1 MAKKKNRKDKT
12 KKNSSSKPVVKKEV
26 QKAQETPTSKAKE
39 SSRQASK
46 FTWDRLLIG
55 GLILFVLM
63 VRFKLLSV
71 PFERDEGGFA
81 YIAYQMLE
89 GKSLYLDL
97 YEIKPPL
104 LYIIYAFFISLF
116 GHSIEGVHFGL
127 LLFDV
132 AYIIT
137 LFAFAKYFFDK
148 TIAVVAAF
156 AFAILSLSPNL
167 LGFAAHATH
176 FAILPGLIGLF
187 LLIKAIDNKQRRLFL
202 FAGLACGLAFLVKQQ
217 AIHFMLFAGFYVIFE
232 FVRQKPVDWKEWF
245 ISEALLVIGSVTP
258 YLLVVLYMLVRGRFD
273 DFWFYTVTWP
283 TEFATSS
290 QTGANYEIFK
300 LQINRVIPNQEWLW
314 YLGLGGVVSMFLVP
328 IENRWR
334 VFTLLFTLFMSFAV
348 ATGFHFYAHYF
359 VVFIPALALLN
370 GLFVRNI
377 GVFINNIL
385 KVKWGIIVPLL
396 FFVFAWTQIIRVD
409 STYFFQSDEDKILRN
424 AYGTNPFPESKIIGD
439 YLESISNPEDQVVI
453 ACSEPQIGF
462 YAKRQSVSGQAF
474 CYPLADNGA
483 YMTKLQD
490 EFINDIET
498 QKPRFSVYTWMNTS
512 WLNRD
517 PTGRIFK
524 FIEEYHQKYYNLI
537 GVAECI
543 PKRNVQNGP
552 ILYETFYK
560 WNQEAIPY
568 YNQRMQQWQKQN
580 AALQKQG
587 KPGQQRPPIITIWER
602 KTEVPQS

>member
-1 MAKKKNRKDKT
+1 MAKKKNPKDNN
-12 KKNSSSKPVVKKEV
+12 KKNSTTKPLKTKGAKKV
-26 QKAQETPTSKAKE
+26 QETPATKAKAAPK
-39 SSRQASK
+39 QASK

-55 GLILFVLM
+55 GLILFVLL

-104 LYIIYAFFISLF
+104 LYIIYAFFISVF
-116 GHSIEGVHFGL
+116 VHSIEGIHFGL

-187 LLIKAIDNKQRRLFL
+187 LLIKAIDTKKRSFFL

-232 FVRQKPVDWKEWF
+232 FARQKPKDWKEWF
-245 ISEALLVIGSVTP
+245 ISEVLLVIGSVTP
-258 YLLVVLYMLVRGRFD
+258 YVLVVLYMLIRGRFD

-314 YLGLGGVVSMFLVP
+314 YLGLGGAVSMFLVQV
-328 IENRWR
+328 ENRWR
-334 VFTLLFTLFMSFAV
+334 VFTLLFTLFMAFAV

-370 GLFVRNI
+370 GLFVRNV
-377 GVFINNIL
+377 GLLINNTL
-385 KVKWGIIVPLL
+385 NVKWGIVVPLL
-396 FFVFAWTQIIRVD
+396 FFVVAWTQIIRVD
-409 STYFFQSDEDKILRN
+409 SSYFFQSDEDKILRE
-424 AYGTNPFPESKIIGD
+424 AYSTNPFPESKVIGE
-439 YLESISNPEDQVVI
+439 YLQQISNPEDEVVI
-453 ACSEPQIGF
+453 VCSEPQIGF
-462 YAKRQSVSGQAF
+462 YSKLQSVSGQAF

-498 QKPRFSVYTWMNTS
+498 KKPRFSVYTWMNMS

-517 PTGRIFK
+517 PTARIFK
-524 FIEEYHQKYYNLI
+524 FIDETHQKYYNLI

-552 ILYETFYK
+552 IIYETFYK
-560 WNQEAIPY
+560 WNQEAINY
-568 YNQRMQQWQKQN
+568 YNQRMQQWQKEN
-580 AALQKQG
+580 TALLNQG
-587 KPGQQRPPIITIWER
+587 KPGKQRPSIITVWER
-602 KTEVPQS
+602 KPNAPNS

>member
-1 MAKKKNRKDKT
+1 MAKKKTHKSNS
-12 KKNSSSKPVVKKEV
+12 KKNSRDKANTVAAGTSTEKTAVKEAPKKPS
-26 QKAQETPTSKAKE
+26 T
-39 SSRQASK
+39 

-55 GLILFVLM
+55 GLILFVLL

-104 LYIIYAFFISLF
+104 LYVIYAFFIRVF
-116 GHSIEGVHFGL
+116 GHSIEGIHFGL

-148 TIAVVAAF
+148 TVAVVAAF

-187 LLIKAIDNKQRRLFL
+187 LLTKAIDNKKRSFFL
-202 FAGLACGLAFLVKQQ
+202 YAGLACGLAFLVKQQ

-232 FVRQKPVDWKEWF
+232 CFRQKPIDWKEWF
-245 ISEALLVIGSVTP
+245 ISEALLVIGSVSP
-258 YLLVVLYMLVRGRFD
+258 YLLVVLYMLIRGHFD

-300 LQINRVIPNQEWLW
+300 LQINQVIPDQEWLW
-314 YLGLGGVVSMFLVP
+314 YLGLGGIISLFVVQ

-334 VFTLLFTLFMSFAV
+334 VFTLLFTLFMAFSV

-377 GVFINNIL
+377 GLLINNIL
-385 KVKWGIIVPLL
+385 NIKWGFVVPLL

-409 STYFFQSDEDKILRN
+409 SSYFFQSNEDKILRD
-424 AYGTNPFPESKIIGD
+424 AYGTNPFPESKVIGD
-439 YLESISNPEDQVVI
+439 YLKSISNPDDKVLI

-462 YAKRQSVSGQAF
+462 YAQRQSVSGQAF
-474 CYPLADNGA
+474 CYPLVDNGA

-490 EFINDIET
+490 EFIQDIET
-498 QKPRFSVYTWMNTS
+498 QQARFSVYTWMGTS

-524 FIEEYHQKYYNLI
+524 FIEENHQKYYNLI

-543 PKRNVQNGP
+543 PTRNVQNGP
-552 ILYETFYK
+552 IIYQTFYK
-560 WNQEAIPY
+560 WNQEAVPY
-568 YNQRMQQWQKQN
+568 YNQRMQQWQQQN

-587 KPGQQRPPIITIWER
+587 KPGNPRPPVITIWER
-602 KTEVPQS
+602 KPDAPKS

>member
-1 MAKKKNRKDKT
+1 MAKKKNRKEKNQ
-12 KKNSSSKPVVKKEV
+12 KNSAAKQEAPKPPVSK
-26 QKAQETPTSKAKE
+26 T
-39 SSRQASK
+39 QAIPKQPSK

-63 VRFKLLSV
+63 IRFKLLSV

-116 GHSIEGVHFGL
+116 GHSVEGIHFGL

-137 LFAFAKYFFDK
+137 LFVFAKYFFDK
-148 TIAVVAAF
+148 TVAVVAAF

-187 LLIKAIDNKQRRLFL
+187 LLIKAIDDKKRSFFL

-232 FVRQKPVDWKEWF
+232 FVRQKSIDWKEWF
-245 ISEALLVIGSVTP
+245 ISETLLVVGSVTP
-258 YLLVVLYMLVRGRFD
+258 YLLVVFYMLVRGHFD

-314 YLGLGGVVSMFLVP
+314 YLGIGGIISMFLVQ

-334 VFTLLFTLFMSFAV
+334 VFTLLFTLFMAFAV

-359 VVFIPALALLN
+359 VVLIPALALLN

-377 GVFINNIL
+377 GLLINNLL
-385 KVKWGIIVPLL
+385 KVKWGIVVPLL

-409 STYFFQSDEDKILRN
+409 SAYFFQPDEDKILRN
-424 AYGTNPFPESKIIGD
+424 IYGTNPFPESKVIGD
-439 YLESISNPEDQVVI
+439 YLERISNPADKVVI

-474 CYPLADNGA
+474 CYPLVDNGA

-490 EFINDIET
+490 EFIQNIET
-498 QKPRFSVYTWMNTS
+498 QKPRFSVYTWMGTS

-517 PTGRIFK
+517 PSNRIFK
-524 FIEEYHQKYYNLI
+524 FIEENHQKYYNLI

-543 PKRNVQNGP
+543 PQEMYKMVPLFIKHFING
-552 ILYETFYK
+552 TK
-560 WNQEAIPY
+560 
-568 YNQRMQQWQKQN
+568 
-580 AALQKQG
+580 
-587 KPGQQRPPIITIWER
+587 KPFLITINECNNGN
-602 KTEVPQS
+602 KKM

>member
-1 MAKKKNRKDKT
+1 MAKKKNRKNNKNTTNPTLPNEKVNKIAPSNTDEAT
-12 KKNSSSKPVVKKEV
+12 KKP
-26 QKAQETPTSKAKE
+26 
-39 SSRQASK
+39 SK
-46 FTWDRLLIG
+46 FTWDQLVLG

-104 LYIIYAFFISLF
+104 LYMIYAFFISVF

-132 AYIIT
+132 AYIII

-148 TIAVVAAF
+148 TIALVAAF

-187 LLIKAIDNKQRRLFL
+187 LLVKAIDHKKRSFFL
-202 FAGLACGLAFLVKQQ
+202 LAGLACGMAFLVKQQ

-232 FVRQKPVDWKEWF
+232 FFRQKPIDWKEWF

-258 YLLVVLYMLVRGRFD
+258 YLLVVLYMLTRGHFD

-300 LQINRVIPNQEWLW
+300 MQINQVIPDQEWMW
-314 YLGLGGVVSMFLVP
+314 YLGLAGAISMFLVK
-328 IENRWR
+328 IENKWR
-334 VFTLLFTLFMSFAV
+334 VFTLLFTLFMAFGL

-370 GLFVRNI
+370 GMFVRNT
-377 GVFINNIL
+377 GALINNIL
-385 KVKWGIIVPLL
+385 KVKWGIAIPLIV
-396 FFVFAWTQIIRVD
+396 FVFAWTQIIRVD
-409 STYFFQSDEDKILRN
+409 SSYFFQPDEDKILRN

-439 YLESISNPEDQVVI
+439 YLEKISNVDDEIII

-462 YAKRQSVSGQAF
+462 YAKRPSVSGQAF
-474 CYPLADNGA
+474 CYPLVDNGA
-483 YMTKLQD
+483 YMKQLQD

-498 QKPRFSVYTWMNTS
+498 KKPRFSIYTWMGTS

-517 PTGRIFK
+517 ASGRIFK
-524 FIEEYHQKYYNLI
+524 FVEQNHQKYYNLI
-537 GVAECI
+537 GVAECV
-543 PKRNVQNGP
+543 PTRRVQNGP
-552 ILYETFYK
+552 IIYQTFYK
-560 WNQEAIPY
+560 WRQEALPY
-568 YNQRMQQWQKQN
+568 YNQRMQQWQQQN
-580 AALQKQG
+580 TALQNQG
-587 KPGQQRPPIITIWER
+587 KAGSPPPPMITIWER
-602 KTEVPQS
+602 KAEVPQS

>member
-1 MAKKKNRKDKT
+1 MAKKKHSKDNNK
-12 KKNSSSKPVVKKEV
+12 KKNSSTKPAATEEAK
-26 QKAQETPTSKAKE
+26 ETPK
-39 SSRQASK
+39 QPSK

-104 LYIIYAFFISLF
+104 LYIIYAFFITVF
-116 GHSIEGVHFGL
+116 GHSIEGIHFGL
-127 LLFDV
+127 LIFDV

-187 LLIKAIDNKQRRLFL
+187 LLIKAIDTKQRRFYLL
-202 FAGLACGLAFLVKQQ
+202 AGLACGLAFLVKQQ

-232 FVRQKPVDWKEWF
+232 FFRQKPIDWKEWF
-245 ISEALLVIGSVTP
+245 ISEILLVIGSVTP
-258 YLLVVLYMLVRGRFD
+258 YLLVVLYMLIRGHFD

-300 LQINRVIPNQEWLW
+300 MQINRVIPNQEWLW
-314 YLGLGGVVSMFLVP
+314 YLGLGGAISMFLVKVD
-328 IENRWR
+328 NKWR
-334 VFTLLFTLFMSFAV
+334 VFTLLFTLFMAFAV

-377 GVFINNIL
+377 GLLINNTL
-385 KVKWGIIVPLL
+385 KIKWGIAVPLL
-396 FFVFAWTQIIRVD
+396 FFIFAWTQSIRVD
-409 STYFFQSDEDKILRN
+409 SSYFFQSNEDKILRD
-424 AYGTNPFPESKIIGD
+424 AYSTNPFPESKVIGD
-439 YLESISNPEDQVVI
+439 YLKQISTPEDKIVI
-453 ACSEPQIGF
+453 VCSEPQIGF
-462 YAKRQSVSGQAF
+462 YSKMQSVSGQAF
-474 CYPLADNGA
+474 CYPLVDNGA

-490 EFINDIET
+490 EFIKDIET
-498 QKPRFSVYTWMNTS
+498 QKPRFSVYTWMNMS

-524 FIEEYHQKYYNLI
+524 FIEETHQKYYNLI
-537 GVAECI
+537 GVAECV

-552 ILYETFYK
+552 IIYQTFYK

-568 YNQRMQQWQKQN
+568 YNQRMQEWQQQN
-580 AALQKQG
+580 TALQNQG
-587 KPGQQRPPIITIWER
+587 KPGKQRPAVITIWER
-602 KTEVPQS
+602 KPEVPER

>member
-1 MAKKKNRKDKT
+1 MAKKKNRKDNNKKKSTT
-12 KKNSSSKPVVKKEV
+12 KPIGTKE
-26 QKAQETPTSKAKE
+26 AQETPVSKAKATPK
-39 SSRQASK
+39 QPSK

-104 LYIIYAFFISLF
+104 LYIIYAFFISVF
-116 GHSIEGVHFGL
+116 GHSIEGIHFGL
-127 LLFDV
+127 LVFDV

-187 LLIKAIDNKQRRLFL
+187 LLMKAIDTKKRRLFL

-232 FVRQKPVDWKEWF
+232 FARQKPFDWKEWF
-245 ISEALLVIGSVTP
+245 ISEVLLVIGSVTP
-258 YLLVVLYMLVRGRFD
+258 YLLVVLYMLARGHFD

-314 YLGLGGVVSMFLVP
+314 YLGLGGAVSMFLIKV
-328 IENRWR
+328 ENKWR
-334 VFTLLFTLFMSFAV
+334 VFILLFTLFMAFAV

-377 GVFINNIL
+377 GVLINDLL

-396 FFVFAWTQIIRVD
+396 FFIFAWTQIIRVD
-409 STYFFQSDEDKILRN
+409 SAYFFQSNEDKILHN

-439 YLESISNPEDQVVI
+439 YLKQISNPEDKVVI
-453 ACSEPQIGF
+453 VCSEPQIGF
-462 YAKRQSVSGQAF
+462 YSKLQSVSGQAF

-498 QKPRFSVYTWMNTS
+498 QKPRFSVYTWMNMS

-517 PTGRIFK
+517 PNSRIFK
-524 FIEEYHQKYYNLI
+524 FADEYHRKYYNLI
-537 GVAECI
+537 GAVECI

-552 ILYETFYK
+552 IIYETFYK
-560 WNQEAIPY
+560 WNQEAIAY
-568 YNQRMQQWQKQN
+568 YNQRMQLWQKQHET
-580 AALQKQG
+580 LLKQG
-587 KPGQQRPPIITIWER
+587 KPGKPRPSIITLWER
-602 KTEVPQS
+602 KPNAPNS

>member
-1 MAKKKNRKDKT
+1 MAKKKHRKENN
-12 KKNSSSKPVVKKEV
+12 KKNAPTKSAATKEAKKV
-26 QKAQETPTSKAKE
+26 QKTAPSNGKETPK
-39 SSRQASK
+39 QPSK

-55 GLILFVLM
+55 GLIFFVLI

-132 AYIIT
+132 AYILT

-187 LLIKAIDNKQRRLFL
+187 LLIKAIDTQNRRLFL

-217 AIHFMLFAGFYVIFE
+217 AVHFMLFAGFYVIFE
-232 FVRQKPVDWKEWF
+232 FFRQKSINWKEWF
-245 ISEALLVIGSVTP
+245 ISEVLLVIGSVTP
-258 YLLVVLYMLVRGRFD
+258 YLLVVLYMLARGHFD
-273 DFWFYTVTWP
+273 AFWFYTVTWP
-283 TEFATSS
+283 TEFATSA

-300 LQINRVIPNQEWLW
+300 LQINQVIPDQEWLW
-314 YLGLGGVVSMFLVP
+314 YLGLGGAISMFLVKV
-328 IENRWR
+328 ENKWR
-334 VFTLLFTLFMSFAV
+334 VFILLFTLFMAFAV

-377 GVFINNIL
+377 GILINDIL
-385 KVKWGIIVPLL
+385 KVKWGLVVPLL

-409 STYFFQSDEDKILRN
+409 STYFFESDEDKILRN
-424 AYGTNPFPESKIIGD
+424 AYGTNPFPESKVIGD
-439 YLESISNPEDQVVI
+439 YLEKVSNPEDDIVI

-462 YAKRQSVSGQAF
+462 YAKRKSVSGQAF
-474 CYPLADNGA
+474 CYPLVDNGA
-483 YMTKLQD
+483 YMTQLQD
-490 EFINDIET
+490 EFIKDIET
-498 QKPRFSVYTWMNTS
+498 KKPRFSVYTWIGTS

-517 PTGRIFK
+517 PSARIFK
-524 FIEEYHQKYYNLI
+524 FIEENHQKYYTLI
-537 GVAECI
+537 GVAESI
-543 PKRNVQNGP
+543 PKRYVQNGP
-552 ILYETFYK
+552 IVYETVYQ
-560 WNQEAIPY
+560 WNQEAVLY
-568 YNQRMQQWQKQN
+568 YNQRMEQWQKQN
-580 AALQKQG
+580 VALQKQG
-587 KPGQQRPPIITIWER
+587 KPGNQRPPIITIWER
-602 KTEVPQS
+602 KPDVPKS